1 MRIDNTREK
10 DKKKKRK
17 QSVMEQEIFSFMSKS
32 LNAALNVALDDILK
46 YWDKNTSV

>member
-10 DKKKKRK
+10 DKKKKHK

-46 YWDKNTSV
+46 DWDKNTSV

>member
-1 MRIDNTREK
+1 MRIDNTREN

-46 YWDKNTSV
+46 DWDKNTSV